1 VLKKLMV
8 AFALL
13 VLGACR
19 PLPPRTLPDM
29 RTAAERAEDRSVA
42 ILRDETH
49 ARCGGTWISPTT
61 ILTAFHCVSDAG
73 KPKGVDELQAML
85 AELGVVADIPEWDP
99 TGQTVF
105 YSDRAG
111 TAAQPY
117 TSYDAI
123 VMKFDRKNDLA
134 LLSTGLEHRPMH
146 HDTADLST
154 RNIHDG
160 DEVDVVGSTVGLP
173 FTYLHGWVAATR
185 PADDE
190 KPFKTLELAVAG
202 VNHGNSG
209 GGAFD
214 DHGDII
220 GLADFMLASRSGF
233 GGEVQGIAFFVHRDV
248 IAAFLASPENR
259 AATFESSCNHGS
271 S

>member
-1 VLKKLMV
+1 MKKLLACV
-8 AFALL
+8 ALL

-19 PLPPRTLPDM
+19 PLPPHTFPDM
-29 RTAAERAEDRSVA
+29 RTNAERAEDRSVA
-42 ILRDETH
+42 ILRDESH
-49 ARCGGTWISPTT
+49 AMCGGTWLSPTT

-73 KPKGVDELQAML
+73 KPKGIADFQNVLKG
-85 AELGVVADIPEWDP
+85 LGLEVEVPEWNP
-99 TGQTVF
+99 TGQSVM

-111 TAAQPY
+111 TAARPY
-117 TSYDAI
+117 TPYNAI
-123 VMKFDRKNDLA
+123 VMKFDRANDLA

-160 DEVDVVGSTVGLP
+160 DEVDVVGSTAGLP

-185 PADDE
+185 PADTLGA
-190 KPFKTLELAVAG
+190 PYKTLELAVAG

-214 DHGDII
+214 DHGDLV
-220 GLADFMLASRSGF
+220 GLADFMIVRSLS
-233 GGEVQGIAFFVHRDV
+233 GEAQGIAFFTHRDV
-248 IAAFLASPENR
+248 IATFLA
-259 AATFESSCNHGS
+259 TLK
-271 S
+271 